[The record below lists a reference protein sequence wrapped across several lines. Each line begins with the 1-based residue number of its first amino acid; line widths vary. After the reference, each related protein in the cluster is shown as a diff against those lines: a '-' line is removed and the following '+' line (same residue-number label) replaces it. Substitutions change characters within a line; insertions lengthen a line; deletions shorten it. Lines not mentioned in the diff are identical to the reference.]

1 MVKRHLAALAPL
13 PLPLML
19 ACRKEPA
26 GTLPEAAVVRNLM
39 TFWSRTVAQK

>member
-13 PLPLML
+13 PLTL

-26 GTLPEAAVVRNLM
+26 GTLPEAVVVRNLM